1 MKLRTGLK
9 EKEVKKLIIIIVKQ
23 MEIDNKKRI
32 NEHMSNERTFLSWVR
47 TGIGIMVFGF
57 VIVKFSLF
65 VNQLPA
71 SFFQDSNIPKNGFTI
86 FIGISLVFTGALTI
100 FLSYYKYK
108 QTHKLLQKGE
118 YLYSTL
124 LLTILTVVIFVMSII
139 IIAYLIAAAY
149 PFTFQTL

>member
-1 MKLRTGLK
+1 M
-9 EKEVKKLIIIIVKQ
+9 
-23 MEIDNKKRI
+23 I
-32 NEHMSNERTFLSWVR
+32 NEQMSNERTFLSWVR

-71 SFFQDSNIPKNGFTI
+71 SFFQEANIPKNGLTI
-86 FIGISLVFTGALTI
+86 IIGIALVFTGAITI
-100 FLSYYKYK
+100 FLSYWKYR

-124 LLTILTVVIFVMSII
+124 LITVLTVVIFLMSII
-139 IIAYLIAAAY
+139 IITYLIMAAY
-149 PFTFQTL
+149 PFSS

>member
-1 MKLRTGLK
+1 
-9 EKEVKKLIIIIVKQ
+9 
-23 MEIDNKKRI
+23 MEDNKKMI
-32 NEHMSNERTFLSWVR
+32 NEHMANERTFLSWVR

-71 SFFQDSNIPKNGFTI
+71 TFFHETNIPKNGLTI
-86 FIGISLVFTGALTI
+86 IIGIALVFTGAITI
-100 FLSYYKYK
+100 LLSYWKYR

-124 LLTILTVVIFVMSII
+124 LLTVLTVVIFLMSII
-139 IIAYLIAAAY
+139 IITYLIMAAY
-149 PFTFQTL
+149 PFSS